1 MHVQR
6 CVLHDT
12 HLWPEEFPD
21 LSFSRI
27 IKFRSPHARESGYVG
42 FLFWNENFSEARTW
56 ELRLMR
62 VATLPEIE
70 ERHTREAIEA
80 EIVRFEEKAQ
90 QLQSGALTA
99 EQFRPFRLKHGTY
112 GQRQPGF
119 QMLRVKIAAGVL
131 KPAQLR
137 VLAEIADEY
146 STGRGHLT
154 TRENIQFHFV
164 KLENVGAAMRLLAHA
179 GLTTREACGNTVRN
193 VTACPVAGICP
204 GEAFDVTPYALGVS
218 RYLLRHPDFHDL
230 PRKFKIAF
238 SGCENDGDCAVAGI
252 HDVGLIARVR
262 GSNGTSRRGFKVL
275 VGGGL
280 GSLPTEAAVLAD
292 FLPEE
297 ELLPTIEAILRVFTE
312 TGNRK
317 NKLLARLKYVLRA
330 KGIEEFRRLVAEK
343 RKVSQAP
350 AEVFTV
356 PTPIKPSLVTIAP
369 APLSFSAA
377 GTQND
382 PEYDRWAEHNL
393 MFQRQAGYGA
403 VWVKLSAGT
412 FYSNQ
417 MRGLADV
424 LEKNELSGVR
434 IAVNQDLVIPWVPFD
449 RVRTIYDGLG
459 ALDLATPGAR
469 TISDVTGCPGATTCN
484 LGITR
489 SLTLAEV
496 LSRELD
502 GYTDPEIQKLRIKI
516 SGCPNSCGHHHIA
529 DIGFYGNVRK
539 VGEQQAP
546 YYQLLLGGRVNA
558 DGVRFA
564 RQIMA
569 VPARP
574 IPAIIRELLA
584 FYQSDRQRAETFS
597 AWVSRTPDKAIRERL
612 LPLAEVTTTTEDLFV
627 DWGDTE
633 TYSLKLGRGECVA

>member
-1 MHVQR
+1 M
-6 CVLHDT
+6 T
-12 HLWPEEFPD
+12 
-21 LSFSRI
+21 
-27 IKFRSPHARESGYVG
+27 
-42 FLFWNENFSEARTW
+42 
-56 ELRLMR
+56 
-62 VATLPEIE
+62 VAVTTEVE
-70 ERHTREAIEA
+70 ERHSREAIEG
-80 EIVRFEEKAQ
+80 EIARFEDRAR
-90 QLQSGALTA
+90 QLRRGEITE

-112 GQRQPGF
+112 GQRQAGF
-119 QMLRVKIAAGVL
+119 QMLRVKVAAGVL
-131 KPAQLR
+131 KAAQLR

-154 TRENIQFHFV
+154 TRENVQFHFV
-164 KLENVGAAMRLLAHA
+164 KLENVPAAMRLLADS

-193 VTACPVAGICP
+193 VTSCPVAGICP

-238 SGCENDGDCAVAGI
+238 SGCEDDGACSVAGI
-252 HDVGLIARVR
+252 HDVGLIAQVR
-262 GSNGTSRRGFKVL
+262 GSNGTAHRGFKVL

-280 GSLPTEAAVLAD
+280 GSLPTEAAVLSD

-297 ELLPTIEAILRVFTE
+297 ELLPTIEAVLRVFSE

-317 NKLLARLKYVLRA
+317 NKLKARLKFVLRD
-330 KGIEEFRRLVAEK
+330 KGIEELRRLVFEK
-343 RKVSQAP
+343 RETSQAP

-356 PTPIKPSLVTIAP
+356 PSPIRPALVTIAT
-369 APLSFSAA
+369 APLNSSASNNSA
-377 GTQND
+377 SD

-393 MFQRQAGYGA
+393 MSQRQAGYGA
-403 VWVKLSAGT
+403 IWIKLPAGT
-412 FYSNQ
+412 FHSRQ

-449 RVRTIYDGLG
+449 RVRAIYDELR
-459 ALDLATPGAR
+459 ALDLAIPGAR

-489 SLTLAEV
+489 SLTLADE
-496 LSRELD
+496 LSRAVD
-502 GYTDPEIQKLRIKI
+502 DYSDPEIQKLRIKI

-539 VGEQQAP
+539 IGDQQAP
-546 YYQLLLGGRVNA
+546 YYQLMLGGKVNA
-558 DGVRFA
+558 EGVRFG
-564 RQIMA
+564 RQILS

-584 FYQSDRQRAETFS
+584 FYQQDRQPGESFS
-597 AWVSRTPDKAIRERL
+597 AWVARTPDKSIVERL
-612 LPLAEVTTTTEDLFV
+612 RPLVEVTNATEDIFL

-633 TYSLKLGRGECVA
+633 TYSLKLGRGECVV

>member
-1 MHVQR
+1 M
-6 CVLHDT
+6 T
-12 HLWPEEFPD
+12 
-21 LSFSRI
+21 
-27 IKFRSPHARESGYVG
+27 
-42 FLFWNENFSEARTW
+42 
-56 ELRLMR
+56 
-62 VATLPEIE
+62 VAALTEVE
-70 ERHTREAIEA
+70 ERHSREAIEA
-80 EIVRFEEKAQ
+80 EIVRFEERIRE
-90 QLQSGALTA
+90 LQSGAITP

-131 KPAQLR
+131 TPAQLR
-137 VLAEIADEY
+137 ALAIIADEY

-154 TRENIQFHFV
+154 TRENVQFHFV
-164 KLENVGAAMRLLAHA
+164 KLENVGAAMRLLADA

-252 HDVGLIARVR
+252 HDVGLIAQVR
-262 GSNGTSRRGFKVL
+262 GNNGKSHRGFKVL

-280 GSLPTEAAVLAD
+280 GSLPTEAAVLTN

-297 ELLPTIEAILRVFTE
+297 ELLPTLEAVLRVFTE

-317 NKLLARLKYVLRA
+317 NKLMARLKFVLRA

-343 RKVSQAP
+343 RKLSQAP
-350 AEVFTV
+350 AEAFTV
-356 PTPIKPSLVTIAP
+356 PSPINPSLVTIAP
-369 APLSFSAA
+369 SPLSSATVR
-377 GTQND
+377 TQRD
-382 PEYDRWAEHNL
+382 PEYNRWAEHNL
-393 MFQRQAGYGA
+393 MFQRQAGYGG

-412 FYSNQ
+412 LHSNQ

-424 LEKNELSGVR
+424 LEKNKLTGVR

-449 RVRTIYDGLG
+449 RVRAIYDELH
-459 ALDLATPGAR
+459 AFDLATAGAR

-496 LSRELD
+496 LSRELND
-502 GYTDPEIQKLRIKI
+502 YTDPEIQKLRIKI

-546 YYQLLLGGRVNA
+546 YYQLLLGGKVNA

-574 IPAIIRELLA
+574 IPAIIRELLS
-584 FYQSDRQRAETFS
+584 FYQQDRHAAETFT
-597 AWVSRTPDKAIRERL
+597 AWVARTPDKTIKERL
-612 LPLAEVTTTTEDLFV
+612 LPLAEVTATSEDIFM

-633 TYSLKLGRGECVA
+633 IYSLKLGRGECVA

>member
-1 MHVQR
+1 M
-6 CVLHDT
+6 T
-12 HLWPEEFPD
+12 
-21 LSFSRI
+21 I
-27 IKFRSPHARESGYVG
+27 A
-42 FLFWNENFSEARTW
+42 TTT
-56 ELRLMR
+56 EL
-62 VATLPEIE
+62 E
-70 ERHTREAIEA
+70 ERHSSEAIEA
-80 EIVRFEEKAQ
+80 EIARFEDRVQ
-90 QLQSGALTA
+90 ALRRGEITE

-119 QMLRVKIAAGVL
+119 QMLRVKVAAGVL
-131 KPAQLR
+131 KPAHLR
-137 VLAEIADEY
+137 VLAGIADDF

-154 TRENIQFHFV
+154 TRENVQFHFV
-164 KLENVGAAMRLLAHA
+164 KLENVPSAMRRLADA

-193 VTACPVAGICP
+193 VTACPISGICP

-238 SGCENDGDCAVAGI
+238 SGCEDDGACAVAGI
-252 HDVGLIARVR
+252 HDVGLIAQVR
-262 GSNGTSRRGFKVL
+262 GSNGTSHRGFKVL

-280 GSLPTEAAVLAD
+280 GSLPTEAAVLTD

-317 NKLLARLKYVLRA
+317 NKLKARLKFVLRD
-330 KGIEEFRRLVAEK
+330 KGIEELRRLVFEN
-343 RKVSQAP
+343 RKTVQAP

-356 PTPIKPSLVTIAP
+356 PTPIQPALVTIAP
-369 APLSFSAA
+369 APPNGSSAHSVS
-377 GTQND
+377 D
-382 PEYDRWAEHNL
+382 PEYDRWTAHNL
-393 MFQRQAGYGA
+393 MSQRQAGYGA
-403 VWVKLSAGT
+403 IWIKLPAGT
-412 FYSNQ
+412 FHSSQ

-424 LEKNELSGVR
+424 LERNELTGVR

-449 RVRTIYDGLG
+449 RVRAIYDELRT
-459 ALDLATPGAR
+459 LDLAIPGAR

-489 SLTLAEV
+489 SLTLADV
-496 LSRELD
+496 LSHELD
-502 GYTDPEIQKLRIKI
+502 GYSDPEIQKLRIKI

-539 VGEQQAP
+539 VGDQQAP
-546 YYQLLLGGRVNA
+546 YYQLLLGGQVNA
-558 DGVRFA
+558 EGVRFG
-564 RQIMA
+564 RQILS

-574 IPAIIRELLA
+574 IPAILRELLA
-584 FYQSDRQRAETFS
+584 FYQQDRQPRESFS
-597 AWVSRTPDKAIRERL
+597 SWVARTPDKGIVERL
-612 LPLAEVTTTTEDLFV
+612 RRLVDVTNATNDVFF

-633 TYSLKLGRGECVA
+633 TFSLKLGRGECVA

>member
-1 MHVQR
+1 M
-6 CVLHDT
+6 
-12 HLWPEEFPD
+12 
-21 LSFSRI
+21 S
-27 IKFRSPHARESGYVG
+27 
-42 FLFWNENFSEARTW
+42 
-56 ELRLMR
+56 
-62 VATLPEIE
+62 VAALTEVE
-70 ERHTREAIEA
+70 ERHSREAIEA
-80 EIVRFEEKAQ
+80 EIVRFEERIRE
-90 QLQSGALTA
+90 LQSGAITP

-131 KPAQLR
+131 TPAQLR
-137 VLAEIADEY
+137 VLAVIADEY

-164 KLENVGAAMRLLAHA
+164 KLENVGAAMRLLADA

-238 SGCENDGDCAVAGI
+238 SGCENDGDCAVGGI
-252 HDVGLIARVR
+252 HDVGLIAQVR
-262 GSNGTSRRGFKVL
+262 GSNGTSHRGFKVL

-280 GSLPTEAAVLAD
+280 GSLPTEAAVLTD

-317 NKLLARLKYVLRA
+317 NKLMARLKFVLRA

-350 AEVFTV
+350 AGTFTV
-356 PTPIKPSLVTIAP
+356 PSPINPTLVTIAP
-369 APLSFSAA
+369 SPLSSSTADRQ
-377 GTQND
+377 TD

-393 MFQRQAGYGA
+393 MFQRQAGYGG
-403 VWVKLSAGT
+403 VWVKLLAGT
-412 FYSNQ
+412 FHSNQ

-424 LEKNELSGVR
+424 LEKNKLTGVR

-449 RVRTIYDGLG
+449 RVRAIYDELR
-459 ALDLATPGAR
+459 ALELTTAGAR

-496 LSRELD
+496 LSRELND
-502 GYTDPEIQKLRIKI
+502 YTDPEIQKLRIKI

-546 YYQLLLGGRVNA
+546 YYQLLLGGKVNT

-574 IPAIIRELLA
+574 IPTIIRELLS
-584 FYQSDRQRAETFS
+584 FYQQDRQAAETFT
-597 AWVSRTPDKAIRERL
+597 AWVARTPDKTIKDRL
-612 LPLAEVTTTTEDLFV
+612 LPLAEVSATSEDIFV

>member
-1 MHVQR
+1 MTV
-6 CVLHDT
+6 
-12 HLWPEEFPD
+12 
-21 LSFSRI
+21 
-27 IKFRSPHARESGYVG
+27 A
-42 FLFWNENFSEARTW
+42 EAS
-56 ELRLMR
+56 
-62 VATLPEIE
+62 EIE
-70 ERHTREAIEA
+70 PRHSREAIEA
-80 EIVRFEEKAQ
+80 EISRFEERAR
-90 QLQSGALTA
+90 QLRSGAITEA
-99 EQFRPFRLKHGTY
+99 EFRPFRLKHGTY

-131 KPAQLR
+131 KSAQLR
-137 VLAEIADEY
+137 VLADIADQF

-164 KLENVGAAMRLLAHA
+164 KLENVPAAMRLLADA

-252 HDVGLIARVR
+252 HDIGLIAQVR
-262 GSNGTSRRGFKVL
+262 GVNGTAHRGFKVL

-280 GSLPTEAAVLAD
+280 GSLPTEAAVLVD

-356 PTPIKPSLVTIAP
+356 PSPIQPALVTIAP
-369 APLSFSAA
+369 APLSRVTRDAA
-377 GTQND
+377 TD
-382 PEYDRWAEHNL
+382 TEYDRWGEHNL
-393 MFQRQAGYGA
+393 MSQRQAGYGA
-403 VWVKLSAGT
+403 MWVKLPAGT
-412 FYSNQ
+412 IHSNQ
-417 MRGLADV
+417 MRGIADI
-424 LEKNELSGVR
+424 LEKNELTGVR

-449 RVRTIYDGLG
+449 RVRAVYEGLRT
-459 ALDLATPGAR
+459 LDLATPGAR

-496 LSRELD
+496 LSRELN
-502 GYTDPEIQKLRIKI
+502 GYDDPEIQKLRIKI

-539 VGEQQAP
+539 INEQQAP
-546 YYQLLLGGRVNA
+546 YYQLLLGGKVDA
-558 DGVRFA
+558 SGVRFA

-574 IPAIIRELLA
+574 IPTILRELLA
-584 FYQSDRQRAETFS
+584 FYQQDRRRGETFS
-597 AWVSRTPDKAIRERL
+597 AWVARTPDEVITDRL
-612 LPLAEVTTTTEDLFV
+612 QPFVDVSSASEELFV

>member
-1 MHVQR
+1 M
-6 CVLHDT
+6 
-12 HLWPEEFPD
+12 
-21 LSFSRI
+21 S
-27 IKFRSPHARESGYVG
+27 
-42 FLFWNENFSEARTW
+42 
-56 ELRLMR
+56 
-62 VATLPEIE
+62 VATIPEIE
-70 ERHTREAIEA
+70 ERHSREAIEA
-80 EIVRFEEKAQ
+80 EIVRFEEKAR
-90 QLQSGALTA
+90 QLQSGAITA

-137 VLAEIADEY
+137 VLADIADEY

-164 KLENVGAAMRLLAHA
+164 KLENVGAAMRLLADA

-252 HDVGLIARVR
+252 HDVGLIAQVR
-262 GSNGTSRRGFKVL
+262 GNNGTSRRGFKVL

-280 GSLPTEAAVLAD
+280 GSLPTEAAVLTD

-317 NKLLARLKYVLRA
+317 NKLMARLKFVLRA

-343 RKVSQAP
+343 RKASQVP

-369 APLSFSAA
+369 MPLSSSASSP
-377 GTQND
+377 QND

-393 MFQRQAGYGA
+393 MFQRQAGYGG
-403 VWVKLSAGT
+403 VWIKLSAGT
-412 FYSNQ
+412 FHSKQ

-449 RVRTIYDGLG
+449 RVRAVYDELG

-496 LSRELD
+496 LSRELN
-502 GYTDPEIQKLRIKI
+502 GYTDTETQKLRIKI

-546 YYQLLLGGRVNA
+546 YYQLLLGGKVNA
-558 DGVRFA
+558 DGVQFA

-584 FYQSDRQRAETFS
+584 FYQADRQRAETFS
-597 AWVSRTPDKAIRERL
+597 AWVSRTPDKVIKNRL
-612 LPLAEVTTTTEDLFV
+612 LPLAEVNATTEDLFV

-633 TYSLKLGRGECVA
+633 AYSLKLGRGECVA

>member
-1 MHVQR
+1 M
-6 CVLHDT
+6 
-12 HLWPEEFPD
+12 
-21 LSFSRI
+21 
-27 IKFRSPHARESGYVG
+27 GVG
-42 FLFWNENFSEARTW
+42 ALTE
-56 ELRLMR
+56 
-62 VATLPEIE
+62 VE
-70 ERHTREAIEA
+70 ERHSREAIEA
-80 EIVRFEEKAQ
+80 EIVRFEERIRE
-90 QLQSGALTA
+90 LQSGAITA

-112 GQRQPGF
+112 GQRQPGL
-119 QMLRVKIAAGVL
+119 QMLRLKIAAGVL

-137 VLAEIADEY
+137 VLADIADEY

-164 KLENVGAAMRLLAHA
+164 KLENVGAAMRLLADA

-252 HDVGLIARVR
+252 HDVGLIAQVR
-262 GSNGTSRRGFKVL
+262 GNNGTSRRGFKVL

-280 GSLPTEAAVLAD
+280 GSLPTEAAVLTD

-317 NKLLARLKYVLRA
+317 NKLMARLKFVLRA

-343 RKVSQAP
+343 RKASQVP

-369 APLSFSAA
+369 MPLSSSASSP
-377 GTQND
+377 QND

-393 MFQRQAGYGA
+393 MFQRQAGYGG
-403 VWVKLSAGT
+403 VWIKLSAGT
-412 FYSNQ
+412 FHSKQ

-449 RVRTIYDGLG
+449 RVRAVYDELG

-496 LSRELD
+496 LSRELN
-502 GYTDPEIQKLRIKI
+502 GYTDPEIHKLRIKI

-546 YYQLLLGGRVNA
+546 YYQLLLGGKVSA
-558 DGVRFA
+558 DGVQFW
-564 RQIMA
+564 RQVMA
-569 VPARP
+569 GPARP
-574 IPAIIRELLA
+574 IPAVVRELLA
-584 FYQSDRQRAETFS
+584 FYQADRQRAETFS
-597 AWVSRTPDKAIRERL
+597 AWVWRQPGQGNKGRL
-612 LPLAEVTTTTEDLFV
+612 LRL
-627 DWGDTE
+627 
-633 TYSLKLGRGECVA
+633 

>member
-1 MHVQR
+1 M
-6 CVLHDT
+6 
-12 HLWPEEFPD
+12 
-21 LSFSRI
+21 S
-27 IKFRSPHARESGYVG
+27 VG
-42 FLFWNENFSEARTW
+42 
-56 ELRLMR
+56 
-62 VATLPEIE
+62 TLTEIE
-70 ERHTREAIEA
+70 ERHSREAIET
-80 EIVRFEEKAQ
+80 EIARFEERAR
-90 QLQSGALTA
+90 QLQNGEITA

-131 KPAQLR
+131 KAAQLR
-137 VLAEIADEY
+137 VLADIADEY

-164 KLENVGAAMRLLAHA
+164 KLESVGAAMRLLADA

-238 SGCENDGDCAVAGI
+238 SGCENDGDCALAGI
-252 HDVGLIARVR
+252 HDVGLIAQVR
-262 GSNGTSRRGFKVL
+262 GNNGTSRRGFKVL

-280 GSLPTEAAVLAD
+280 GSLPTEAAVLKD

-297 ELLPTIEAILRVFTE
+297 ELLPTVEAVLRVFTE

-343 RKVSQAP
+343 RKVSTAP
-350 AEVFTV
+350 AEKFVV
-356 PTPIKPSLVTIAP
+356 PSPIQPSLVTIAP
-369 APLSFSAA
+369 IPLSTPAA
-377 GTQND
+377 EKQDD

-393 MFQRQAGYGA
+393 MSQRQAGYGG
-403 VWVKLSAGT
+403 VWIKLPAGT
-412 FYSNQ
+412 FHSNQ

-424 LEKNELSGVR
+424 LEKNDLSGVR

-449 RVRTIYDGLG
+449 RVRAIYDELS
-459 ALDLATPGAR
+459 ALDLAAPGAR

-489 SLTLAEV
+489 SLTLADV

-502 GYTDPEIQKLRIKI
+502 GYRDPEIQKLRIKI

-539 VGEQQAP
+539 VGDQQAP
-546 YYQLLLGGRVNA
+546 YYQLLLGGKVNA
-558 DGVRFA
+558 DGVRFG
-564 RQIMA
+564 RQIMS

-584 FYQSDRQRAETFS
+584 LYQSDRRAGESFS
-597 AWVSRTPDKAIRERL
+597 AWVTRTPDNAIKERL
-612 LPLAEVTTTTEDLFV
+612 RPLAEVNITTEDLFV

>member
-1 MHVQR
+1 M
-6 CVLHDT
+6 
-12 HLWPEEFPD
+12 
-21 LSFSRI
+21 S
-27 IKFRSPHARESGYVG
+27 
-42 FLFWNENFSEARTW
+42 
-56 ELRLMR
+56 
-62 VATLPEIE
+62 VATLTEIE
-70 ERHTREAIEA
+70 ERHSREAIEA
-80 EIVRFEEKAQ
+80 EIVRFEERARE
-90 QLQSGALTA
+90 LQSGTITP

-131 KPAQLR
+131 KAAQLR
-137 VLAEIADEY
+137 VLADIADEY

-164 KLENVGAAMRLLAHA
+164 KLENVGAAMRLLADA

-252 HDVGLIARVR
+252 HDVGLIAQVR
-262 GSNGTSRRGFKVL
+262 GNNGTSRRGFKVL

-280 GSLPTEAAVLAD
+280 GSLPTEAAVLTD

-297 ELLPTIEAILRVFTE
+297 ELLPTIEAVLRVFTE

-343 RKVSQAP
+343 RKVSTAP
-350 AEVFTV
+350 PEKFIV
-356 PTPIKPSLVTIAP
+356 PSPIQPSLVTIA
-369 APLSFSAA
+369 ALPLSSAPVD
-377 GTQND
+377 TQVD

-393 MFQRQAGYGA
+393 MSQRQAGYGG
-403 VWVKLSAGT
+403 VWIKLPAGT
-412 FYSNQ
+412 FHSNQ

-449 RVRTIYDGLG
+449 RVRAIYDELG

-496 LSRELD
+496 LSRELN

-558 DGVRFA
+558 ERVRFA
-564 RQIMA
+564 RQIMS

-584 FYQSDRQRAETFS
+584 FYQADRQATESFS
-597 AWVSRTPDKAIRERL
+597 AWVSRTPDKAIKERL
-612 LPLAEVTTTTEDLFV
+612 HPLAEVNVTTEDLFV

>member
-1 MHVQR
+1 MNGAA
-6 CVLHDT
+6 LT
-12 HLWPEEFPD
+12 
-21 LSFSRI
+21 
-27 IKFRSPHARESGYVG
+27 
-42 FLFWNENFSEARTW
+42 
-56 ELRLMR
+56 
-62 VATLPEIE
+62 EIE
-70 ERHTREAIEA
+70 ERHSREAIEA
-80 EIVRFEEKAQ
+80 EIVRFEERIRD
-90 QLQSGALTA
+90 LQSGAITA

-131 KPAQLR
+131 TPAQLR
-137 VLAEIADEY
+137 VLAIIADEY

-154 TRENIQFHFV
+154 TRENVQFHFV
-164 KLENVGAAMRLLAHA
+164 KLENVGATMRLLADA

-252 HDVGLIARVR
+252 HDVGLIAQVR
-262 GSNGTSRRGFKVL
+262 GVNGTSHRGFKVL

-280 GSLPTEAAVLAD
+280 GSLPTEAAVLTD

-297 ELLPTIEAILRVFTE
+297 ELLPTIEAVLRVFTE

-317 NKLLARLKYVLRA
+317 NKLMARLKFVLRA

-350 AEVFTV
+350 AETFIV
-356 PTPIKPSLVTIAP
+356 PSPMQPSLVTIAP
-369 APLSFSAA
+369 APLSSSPAE
-377 GTQND
+377 TQ

-393 MFQRQAGYGA
+393 MSQRQAGYGA

-412 FYSNQ
+412 LHSNQ

-424 LEKNELSGVR
+424 LEKNELPGVR

-449 RVRTIYDGLG
+449 RVRAIYDELG
-459 ALDLATPGAR
+459 ALDLATAGAR

-496 LSRELD
+496 LSRELND
-502 GYTDPEIQKLRIKI
+502 YADPEIQKLRIKI

-539 VGEQQAP
+539 VGDQQAP
-546 YYQLLLGGRVNA
+546 YYQLLLGGKVNA
-558 DGVRFA
+558 DGVRFG
-564 RQIMA
+564 RQIMS

-584 FYQSDRQRAETFS
+584 FYQTDRQPAETFS
-597 AWVSRTPDKAIRERL
+597 GWVTRTPDKTIKDRL
-612 LPLAEVTTTTEDLFV
+612 LPLAEVTATSEDIFV

>member
-1 MHVQR
+1 MSVTGLTAIAE
-6 CVLHDT
+6 V
-12 HLWPEEFPD
+12 
-21 LSFSRI
+21 
-27 IKFRSPHARESGYVG
+27 
-42 FLFWNENFSEARTW
+42 
-56 ELRLMR
+56 
-62 VATLPEIE
+62 E
-70 ERHTREAIEA
+70 ERHSREAIEA
-80 EIVRFEEKAQ
+80 EIVRFEERAR
-90 QLQSGALTA
+90 QLQSGAITA

-131 KPAQLR
+131 KPVQLR
-137 VLAEIADEY
+137 VLADIADEY

-154 TRENIQFHFV
+154 TRENVQFHFV
-164 KLENVGAAMRLLAHA
+164 KLANVGAAMRLLADV

-238 SGCENDGDCAVAGI
+238 SGCEDDGACAVAGI
-252 HDVGLIARVR
+252 HDVGLVAQVR
-262 GSNGTSRRGFKVL
+262 GNNGTSRRGFKVL

-280 GSLPTEAAVLAD
+280 GSLPTEAAVLTD

-343 RKVSQAP
+343 RKVSQAL

-356 PTPIKPSLVTIAP
+356 PTPIRPALVTIAP
-369 APLSFSAA
+369 TPLSSATEA
-377 GTQND
+377 PND

-393 MFQRQAGYGA
+393 MSQRQTGYGA
-403 VWVKLSAGT
+403 VWIKLPAGT
-412 FYSNQ
+412 FHSNQ
-417 MRGLADV
+417 MRGLAEV
-424 LEKNELSGVR
+424 LEKNELTGVR

-449 RVRTIYDGLG
+449 RVRAIYDQLG
-459 ALDLATPGAR
+459 ALNLATPGAR

-489 SLTLAEV
+489 SLTLADV

-502 GYTDPEIQKLRIKI
+502 GYSDPEIQKLRIKI

-546 YYQLLLGGRVNA
+546 YYQLLLGGKVNA
-558 DGVRFA
+558 DGVRFG
-564 RQIMA
+564 RQIMS

-574 IPAIIRELLA
+574 IPSIIRELLA
-584 FYQSDRQRAETFS
+584 FYQTDRQPAETFS
-597 AWVSRTPDKAIRERL
+597 AWVTRTPDATIKERL
-612 LPLAEVTTTTEDLFV
+612 RPLAEVTGAIEDLFV

>member
-1 MHVQR
+1 M
-6 CVLHDT
+6 
-12 HLWPEEFPD
+12 
-21 LSFSRI
+21 
-27 IKFRSPHARESGYVG
+27 
-42 FLFWNENFSEARTW
+42 N
-56 ELRLMR
+56 
-62 VATLPEIE
+62 VAALTEVE
-70 ERHTREAIEA
+70 ERHSREAIEA
-80 EIVRFEEKAQ
+80 EIVRFEERIRE
-90 QLQSGALTA
+90 LQSGVITA

-112 GQRQPGF
+112 GQRQPDF

-131 KPAQLR
+131 TPAQLR
-137 VLAEIADEY
+137 VLAGIADEY

-154 TRENIQFHFV
+154 TRENVQFHFV
-164 KLENVGAAMRLLAHA
+164 KLENVGAAMRLLADA

-193 VTACPVAGICP
+193 VTGCPLAGICP
-204 GEAFDVTPYALGVS
+204 GEAFDVTPHALGVS

-252 HDVGLIARVR
+252 HDVGLIAQVR
-262 GSNGTSRRGFKVL
+262 GSNGTSHRGFKVL

-280 GSLPTEAAVLAD
+280 GSLPTEAAVLHD

-297 ELLPTIEAILRVFTE
+297 ELLPTIEAVLRVFNE

-317 NKLLARLKYVLRA
+317 NKLKARLKFVLRE
-330 KGIEEFRRLVAEK
+330 KGIEELRRLVAEK

-350 AEVFTV
+350 AEAFTV
-356 PTPIKPSLVTIAP
+356 PSPIKPALVTIAP
-369 APLSFSAA
+369 TPLSSSMKEA
-377 GTQND
+377 QSD

-393 MFQRQAGYGA
+393 MSQRQAGYGT
-403 VWVKLSAGT
+403 VWIKLPAGT
-412 FYSNQ
+412 FHSNQ

-424 LEKNELSGVR
+424 LEKNKLTGVR
-434 IAVNQDLVIPWVPFD
+434 IAVNQDLVVPWVPFD
-449 RVRTIYDGLG
+449 RVRAVYDALL
-459 ALDLATPGAR
+459 ALDLAAPGAR

-489 SLTLAEV
+489 SLTLADE
-496 LSRELD
+496 LSRELN
-502 GYTDPEIQKLRIKI
+502 GYSDPEIQKLRIKI

-539 VGEQQAP
+539 IGDQQAP
-546 YYQLLLGGRVNA
+546 YYQLLLGGKVNA
-558 DGVRFA
+558 DGVRFG
-564 RQIMA
+564 RQILS

-574 IPAIIRELLA
+574 IPGIIRELLS
-584 FYQSDRQRAETFS
+584 FYQQDRQRGETFS
-597 AWVSRTPDKAIRERL
+597 SWVTRTPDKAITERL
-612 LPLAEVTTTTEDLFV
+612 RPLVDVSKAPEDLFV

>member
-1 MHVQR
+1 MSV
-6 CVLHDT
+6 T
-12 HLWPEEFPD
+12 
-21 LSFSRI
+21 
-27 IKFRSPHARESGYVG
+27 
-42 FLFWNENFSEARTW
+42 
-56 ELRLMR
+56 ELTAIAE
-62 VATLPEIE
+62 VE
-70 ERHTREAIEA
+70 ERHSREAIEA
-80 EIVRFEEKAQ
+80 EIVRFEERAR
-90 QLQSGALTA
+90 QLQSGAITA

-137 VLAEIADEY
+137 VLADIADEY

-154 TRENIQFHFV
+154 TRENVQFHFV
-164 KLENVGAAMRLLAHA
+164 KLENVGAAMRLLADA

-238 SGCENDGDCAVAGI
+238 SGCEDDGACAVAGI
-252 HDVGLIARVR
+252 HDVGLIAQVR
-262 GSNGTSRRGFKVL
+262 GNNGTSRRGFKVL

-280 GSLPTEAAVLAD
+280 GSLPTEAAVLTD

-297 ELLPTIEAILRVFTE
+297 ELLPTIEAVLRVFTE

-343 RKVSQAP
+343 RKFSQAP

-356 PTPIKPSLVTIAP
+356 PTPIRPALVTIAAACLSP
-369 APLSFSAA
+369 ATE
-377 GTQND
+377 TQND

-393 MFQRQAGYGA
+393 MSQRQTGYGA
-403 VWVKLSAGT
+403 VWIKLLAGT
-412 FYSNQ
+412 FHSNQ

-424 LEKNELSGVR
+424 LEKNELTGVR

-449 RVRTIYDGLG
+449 RVRAIYDQLG

-489 SLTLAEV
+489 SLTLADV
-496 LSRELD
+496 LSRELQ
-502 GYTDPEIQKLRIKI
+502 GYSDPEIQKLRIKI

-539 VGEQQAP
+539 VGERQAP
-546 YYQLLLGGRVNA
+546 YYQLLLGGKVNA
-558 DGVRFA
+558 DGVRFG
-564 RQIMA
+564 RQIMS

-584 FYQSDRQRAETFS
+584 FYQADRQPAETFS
-597 AWVSRTPDKAIRERL
+597 AWVTRTPDATIKERL
-612 LPLAEVTTTTEDLFV
+612 RPLAEVNSATEDLFV

-633 TYSLKLGRGECVA
+633 TYSLKLGRGECMA

>member
-1 MHVQR
+1 M
-6 CVLHDT
+6 
-12 HLWPEEFPD
+12 
-21 LSFSRI
+21 
-27 IKFRSPHARESGYVG
+27 GVG
-42 FLFWNENFSEARTW
+42 ALTE
-56 ELRLMR
+56 
-62 VATLPEIE
+62 VE
-70 ERHTREAIEA
+70 ERHSREAIEA
-80 EIVRFEEKAQ
+80 EIVRFEQRIRE
-90 QLQSGALTA
+90 LQSGAITP

-119 QMLRVKIAAGVL
+119 QMLRIKIAAGVL
-131 KPAQLR
+131 TPAQLR
-137 VLAEIADEY
+137 VLAVIADEY

-154 TRENIQFHFV
+154 TRENVQFHFV
-164 KLENVGAAMRLLAHA
+164 KLENVGAAMRRLAAA

-193 VTACPVAGICP
+193 VTACPVAGVCP

-238 SGCENDGDCAVAGI
+238 SGCEDDGNCAVAGI
-252 HDVGLIARVR
+252 HDVGLIAQVR
-262 GSNGTSRRGFKVL
+262 RANGTAQRGFKVL

-297 ELLPTIEAILRVFTE
+297 ELLPTVEAILRVFTE

-317 NKLLARLKYVLRA
+317 NKLMARLKFVLRA

-356 PTPIKPSLVTIAP
+356 PTPIRPSLLTIAP
-369 APLSFSAA
+369 VPLSSS
-377 GTQND
+377 TSSPQND

-393 MFQRQAGYGA
+393 MFQRPPGYGGA
-403 VWVKLSAGT
+403 WIKLLAGT
-412 FYSNQ
+412 FHSKQ

-449 RVRTIYDGLG
+449 RVRAIYDALG

-502 GYTDPEIQKLRIKI
+502 GYTGDDIQKLRIKI

-539 VGEQQAP
+539 VGDQQAP
-546 YYQLLLGGRVNA
+546 YYQLLLGGKVNA
-558 DGVRFA
+558 DGVRFG
-564 RQIMA
+564 RQIMS

-584 FYQSDRQRAETFS
+584 FYQTDRQPAETFS
-597 AWVSRTPDKAIRERL
+597 AWVTRTPDKTIKERL
-612 LPLAEVTTTTEDLFV
+612 LPLAEVTATSEDIFV
-627 DWGDTE
+627 DWGGTE

>member
-1 MHVQR
+1 M
-6 CVLHDT
+6 
-12 HLWPEEFPD
+12 
-21 LSFSRI
+21 S
-27 IKFRSPHARESGYVG
+27 
-42 FLFWNENFSEARTW
+42 
-56 ELRLMR
+56 
-62 VATLPEIE
+62 VAALPEVE
-70 ERHTREAIEA
+70 ERHSREAIEA
-80 EIVRFEEKAQ
+80 EIVRFEERIQ
-90 QLQSGALTA
+90 QLQSGAITP

-131 KPAQLR
+131 TAAQLR
-137 VLAEIADEY
+137 VLATIADEY

-154 TRENIQFHFV
+154 TRENVQFHFV
-164 KLENVGAAMRLLAHA
+164 KLEHVGAAMRLLADA

-252 HDVGLIARVR
+252 HDVGLIAQVR

-280 GSLPTEAAVLAD
+280 GSLPTEAAVLHE

-297 ELLPTIEAILRVFTE
+297 ELLPTIEAVLRVFTE

-317 NKLLARLKYVLRA
+317 NKLLARLKYVLRV

-350 AEVFTV
+350 AEVFAV
-356 PTPIKPSLVTIAP
+356 PSPIQPSLVTIAP
-369 APLSFSAA
+369 IPLSTSVVE
-377 GTQND
+377 TEVD

-393 MFQRQAGYGA
+393 MFQRQAGYGG

-412 FYSNQ
+412 LHSSQ

-424 LEKNELSGVR
+424 LEKNELTGVR
-434 IAVNQDLVIPWVPFD
+434 IAVNQDLVIPWAPFD
-449 RVRTIYDGLG
+449 RVRSIYQGLRQFE
-459 ALDLATPGAR
+459 LTTPGAR

-496 LSRELD
+496 LSRELND
-502 GYTDPEIQKLRIKI
+502 YTDPEIQKLRIKI

-539 VGEQQAP
+539 IGEQQAP
-546 YYQLLLGGRVNA
+546 YYQMLLGGKVDA
-558 DGVRFA
+558 DGVRFG
-564 RQIMA
+564 RQILS

-574 IPAIIRELLA
+574 IPAIIRGLLSY
-584 FYQSDRQRAETFS
+584 YQANRAAGESFS
-597 AWVSRTPDKAIRERL
+597 AWVTRTPDETLKQQL
-612 LPLAEVTTTTEDLFV
+612 QPFAEVTSDSEDIFV

>member
-1 MHVQR
+1 MTVAA
-6 CVLHDT
+6 
-12 HLWPEEFPD
+12 
-21 LSFSRI
+21 LS
-27 IKFRSPHARESGYVG
+27 EV
-42 FLFWNENFSEARTW
+42 
-56 ELRLMR
+56 
-62 VATLPEIE
+62 E
-70 ERHTREAIEA
+70 ERHSREAIEA
-80 EIVRFEEKAQ
+80 EIVRFEERIRE
-90 QLQSGALTA
+90 LQSGAITP

-119 QMLRVKIAAGVL
+119 QMLRIKISAGVL
-131 KPAQLR
+131 TPAQLR
-137 VLAEIADEY
+137 VLAVIADEY

-154 TRENIQFHFV
+154 TRENLQFHFV
-164 KLENVGAAMRLLAHA
+164 KLENVGAAMRLLADA
-179 GLTTREACGNTVRN
+179 ALTTREACGNTVRN
-193 VTACPVAGICP
+193 VTACPLAGICP

-238 SGCENDGDCAVAGI
+238 SGCENDGDCAIAGI
-252 HDVGLIARVR
+252 HDVGLIAQVR
-262 GSNGTSRRGFKVL
+262 GSNGTSHRGFKVL

-280 GSLPTEAAVLAD
+280 GSLPTEAAVLTD

-297 ELLPTIEAILRVFTE
+297 ELLPTIEAVLRVFTE

-317 NKLLARLKYVLRA
+317 NKLMARLKFVLRA
-330 KGIEEFRRLVAEK
+330 KGIEEFRRLVAKK

-350 AEVFTV
+350 AEPFTV
-356 PTPIKPSLVTIAP
+356 PSPIKPSLVTIAP
-369 APLSFSAA
+369 SPLSLSTA
-377 GTQND
+377 GTQTG

-393 MFQRQAGYGA
+393 MFQRQAGYGG
-403 VWVKLSAGT
+403 VWLKLSAGT
-412 FYSNQ
+412 LHSDQ

-424 LEKNELSGVR
+424 LEKNNLTGVR

-449 RVRTIYDGLG
+449 RVRAIYDELR
-459 ALDLATPGAR
+459 AFHLTTTGAR

-496 LSRELD
+496 LSRELND
-502 GYTDPEIQKLRIKI
+502 YTDPEIQKLRIKI

-546 YYQLLLGGRVNA
+546 YYQLLLGGKVNA

-574 IPAIIRELLA
+574 IPAIIRELLS
-584 FYQSDRQRAETFS
+584 FYQQDRQAAETFT
-597 AWVSRTPDKAIRERL
+597 AWVSRTPDKTIKERL
-612 LPLAEVTTTTEDLFV
+612 LSLAEVTATSEDIFV

>member
-1 MHVQR
+1 M
-6 CVLHDT
+6 
-12 HLWPEEFPD
+12 
-21 LSFSRI
+21 S
-27 IKFRSPHARESGYVG
+27 
-42 FLFWNENFSEARTW
+42 
-56 ELRLMR
+56 
-62 VATLPEIE
+62 VAALTEVE
-70 ERHTREAIEA
+70 ERHSREAIEA
-80 EIVRFEEKAQ
+80 EIVRFEERAQ
-90 QLQSGALTA
+90 QLRSGAITE

-131 KPAQLR
+131 KPSQLR
-137 VLAEIADEY
+137 VLADIADEY

-154 TRENIQFHFV
+154 TRENVQFHFV
-164 KLENVGAAMRLLAHA
+164 KLENVGAAMRLLADA

-238 SGCENDGDCAVAGI
+238 SGCEDDGACAVAGI
-252 HDVGLIARVR
+252 HDVGLIAQVR
-262 GSNGTSRRGFKVL
+262 GNNGTSRRGFKVL

-280 GSLPTEAAVLAD
+280 GSLPTEAAVLTD

-317 NKLLARLKYVLRA
+317 NKLMARLKFVLRA

-350 AEVFTV
+350 AEAFVL
-356 PTPIKPSLVTIAP
+356 PSPIRPSLVTIAP
-369 APLSFSAA
+369 IPLASAA
-377 GTQND
+377 AETQTD
-382 PEYDRWAEHNL
+382 GEYDRWAEHNL

-403 VWVKLSAGT
+403 VWIKLPAGT
-412 FYSNQ
+412 FHSNQ

-449 RVRTIYDGLG
+449 RVRAIYDELRG
-459 ALDLATPGAR
+459 LDLAMPGAR

-489 SLTLAEV
+489 SLTLADV

-539 VGEQQAP
+539 IGEQQAP

-564 RQIMA
+564 RQIMS

-584 FYQSDRQRAETFS
+584 FYQAERQPAETFS
-597 AWVSRTPDKAIRERL
+597 AWVSRTPDKAIKDRL
-612 LPLAEVTTTTEDLFV
+612 LSAEVTAATEDLFV

>member
-1 MHVQR
+1 MTVSAP
-6 CVLHDT
+6 
-12 HLWPEEFPD
+12 PE
-21 LSFSRI
+21 
-27 IKFRSPHARESGYVG
+27 V
-42 FLFWNENFSEARTW
+42 
-56 ELRLMR
+56 
-62 VATLPEIE
+62 E
-70 ERHTREAIEA
+70 ERHSREAIEA
-80 EIVRFEEKAQ
+80 EISRFEERAE
-90 QLQSGALTA
+90 QLRSGAITE

-112 GQRQPGF
+112 GQRQAGF

-131 KPAQLR
+131 QPAQLR
-137 VLAEIADEY
+137 VLADIADDY

-154 TRENIQFHFV
+154 TRENLQFHFV
-164 KLENVGAAMRLLAHA
+164 KLANVPTAMRRLADT

-238 SGCENDGDCAVAGI
+238 SGCESDGDCAVAGI
-252 HDVGLIARVR
+252 HDVGLIAQVR
-262 GSNGTSRRGFKVL
+262 GANGTSHRGFKVL

-280 GSLPTEAAVLAD
+280 GSLPTEAAVLTD

-297 ELLPTIEAILRVFTE
+297 ELLPTIEAILRVFSE

-317 NKLLARLKYVLRA
+317 NKFKARLKFVLRE

-343 RKVSQAP
+343 RKFSQAP
-350 AEVFTV
+350 AETFTV
-356 PTPIKPSLVTIAP
+356 PSPIQPSLVTIAP
-369 APLSFSAA
+369 APLFFSL
-377 GTQND
+377 TIPQSD
-382 PEYDRWAEHNL
+382 QEYGRWAEHNL
-393 MFQRQAGYGA
+393 MSQRQAGYGA
-403 VWVKLSAGT
+403 IWIKLLAGT
-412 FYSNQ
+412 FYSHQ
-417 MRGLADV
+417 MRGLAQL
-424 LEKNELSGVR
+424 LEKNDLTGAR

-449 RVRTIYDGLG
+449 RVRAIYEELR

-489 SLTLAEV
+489 SLTLADV
-496 LSRELD
+496 LSRELA
-502 GYTDPEIQKLRIKI
+502 GQSDPEIQKIRIKI

-529 DIGFYGNVRK
+529 DIGFYGNARK
-539 VGEQQAP
+539 IGDQQAP
-546 YYQLLLGGRVNA
+546 YYQLLLGGKVDA
-558 DGVRFA
+558 SGVRFA
-564 RQIMA
+564 RQVMA

-574 IPAIIRELLA
+574 VPAILRELLA
-584 FYQSDRQRAETFS
+584 FYQQDRQAAETFS
-597 AWVSRTPDKAIRERL
+597 AWVARTPDKTISDRL
-612 LPLAEVTTTTEDLFV
+612 RPLADVNQASEDFFV

>member
-1 MHVQR
+1 M
-6 CVLHDT
+6 
-12 HLWPEEFPD
+12 
-21 LSFSRI
+21 S
-27 IKFRSPHARESGYVG
+27 
-42 FLFWNENFSEARTW
+42 
-56 ELRLMR
+56 
-62 VATLPEIE
+62 VATLTEVE
-70 ERHTREAIEA
+70 ERHSREAIEA
-80 EIVRFEEKAQ
+80 EIVRFEERARE
-90 QLQSGALTA
+90 LQSGAITP

-164 KLENVGAAMRLLAHA
+164 KLENVGAAMRLLADA

-252 HDVGLIARVR
+252 HDVGLIAQVR
-262 GSNGTSRRGFKVL
+262 GNNGTSRRGFKVL

-280 GSLPTEAAVLAD
+280 GSLPTEAAVLTD

-297 ELLPTIEAILRVFTE
+297 ELLPTIEAVLRVFTE

-317 NKLLARLKYVLRA
+317 NKLMARLKFVLRA

-350 AEVFTV
+350 AETFIV
-356 PTPIKPSLVTIAP
+356 PSPIQPSLVTIAP
-369 APLSFSAA
+369 APLSASTA
-377 GTQND
+377 GSQSD
-382 PEYDRWAEHNL
+382 PEYDRWAENNL
-393 MFQRQAGYGA
+393 MSQRQAGYGG
-403 VWVKLSAGT
+403 VWVKLLAGT
-412 FYSNQ
+412 LYSKQ

-424 LEKNELSGVR
+424 LEKNELTGVR

-449 RVRTIYDGLG
+449 RVRAIYDELG
-459 ALDLATPGAR
+459 ALELATPGAR

-496 LSRELD
+496 LSRELN

-539 VGEQQAP
+539 IGEQQAP
-546 YYQLLLGGRVNA
+546 YYQLLLGGQVNA
-558 DGVRFA
+558 DGVRFG
-564 RQIMA
+564 RQIMS

-574 IPAIIRELLA
+574 IPDIIRGLLA
-584 FYQSDRQRAETFS
+584 FYQSDRQPRETFF
-597 AWVSRTPDKAIRERL
+597 AWVARTPDETIKARL
-612 LPLAEVTTTTEDLFV
+612 QPFAEVTSSSEDVFV

>member
-1 MHVQR
+1 M
-6 CVLHDT
+6 T
-12 HLWPEEFPD
+12 
-21 LSFSRI
+21 
-27 IKFRSPHARESGYVG
+27 
-42 FLFWNENFSEARTW
+42 
-56 ELRLMR
+56 
-62 VATLPEIE
+62 VANLPEID
-70 ERHTREAIEA
+70 ERHSREAIEA
-80 EIVRFEEKAQ
+80 EIVRFEERAQ
-90 QLQSGALTA
+90 QLQSGEITA
-99 EQFRPFRLKHGTY
+99 DQFRPFRLKHGTY

-131 KPAQLR
+131 EAAQLR
-137 VLAEIADEY
+137 VLADIADEY

-164 KLENVGAAMRLLAHA
+164 KLENVGAAMRLLADA

-204 GEAFDVTPYALGVS
+204 SEAFDVTPYALGVS

-252 HDVGLIARVR
+252 HDVGLIAQVR
-262 GSNGTSRRGFKVL
+262 GNNGTSHRGFKVL

-280 GSLPTEAAVLAD
+280 GSLPTEAAMLTD

-297 ELLPTIEAILRVFTE
+297 ELLPTIEAVLRVFTE

-350 AEVFTV
+350 AEVFVV
-356 PTPIKPSLVTIAP
+356 PTPIQPSLVTIAP
-369 APLSFSAA
+369 LPLSAA
-377 GTQND
+377 ATETHAD
-382 PEYDRWAEHNL
+382 PDYDCWAEHNL
-393 MFQRQAGYGA
+393 MFQRQAGYGG
-403 VWVKLSAGT
+403 VWIKLSAGT
-412 FYSNQ
+412 FHSNQ

-449 RVRTIYDGLG
+449 RVRAVYDELG
-459 ALDLATPGAR
+459 ALELATPGAR

-496 LSRELD
+496 LSRELV
-502 GYTDPEIQKLRIKI
+502 GYSDPEIQKLRIKI

-574 IPAIIRELLA
+574 IPGIIRELLA
-584 FYQSDRQRAETFS
+584 FYQTDRQSAESFT
-597 AWVSRTPDKAIRERL
+597 AWVARTPDKAIKERL
-612 LPLAEVTTTTEDLFV
+612 LPLAEVTVATEELFV